1 MAGAL
6 GRRGEI
12 FDMDALLAIDARR
25 RELTNEV
32 ESRVAE
38 MRQGSKQIGPL
49 KKQGDEDGVRAIL
62 DTNERLKEEIKTFE
76 SALGEAE
83 HSCQTPRTTRP
94 PTAPARRITASIA
107 PGEKNPISA
116 SSPRRTTIWERHSEF
131 WI

>member
-1 MAGAL
+1 MVGAL

-62 DTNERLKEEIKTFE
+62 DTNERLKE
-76 SALGEAE
+76 
-83 HSCQTPRTTRP
+83 
-94 PTAPARRITASIA
+94 
-107 PGEKNPISA
+107 
-116 SSPRRTTIWERHSEF
+116 
-131 WI
+131 